1 MIEVRVRLFAIQREL
16 AGRKV
21 VLLDLAEGASIEAAW
36 ARLVELVP
44 ALAPGRPAVRFARNG
59 VYADADELLSNGD
72 ELACIPPVSGGSG
85 IRIIELRPDPF
96 GLEILAELGDRLVTD
111 ADGALCGFIGRTRAT
126 AGRPA
131 PGQEAEA
138 ARHAGRAV
146 QALDYEAHESMALA
160 VLEAIADEIATR
172 FEVSRLAIV
181 HRTGAVPLGDVSV
194 AVVAVAA
201 HREAAFQA
209 ARYAIDELKARAPI
223 WKAEQ
228 FSDGHVWVG
237 SPARTGPLAEEDR

>member
-1 MIEVRVRLFAIQREL
+1 MIEVRVRLFAVQREL
-16 AGRKV
+16 AGRKL

-36 ARLVELVP
+36 SRLVELVP
-44 ALAPGRPAVRFARNG
+44 ALGPGRPAVRFARNG
-59 VYADADELLSNGD
+59 VYAEPDELLSNGD

-85 IRIIELRPDPF
+85 TRIIELRPDPF

-138 ARHAGRAV
+138 ARHAGRPV

-160 VLEAIADEIATR
+160 VLGAIADEIEAR

-181 HRTGAVPLGDVSV
+181 HRTGAVPLGEASV

-237 SPARTGPLAEEDR
+237 SPARTGPLAKEDR

>member
-1 MIEVRVRLFAIQREL
+1 
-16 AGRKV
+16 
-21 VLLDLAEGASIEAAW
+21 
-36 ARLVELVP
+36 
-44 ALAPGRPAVRFARNG
+44 NG
-59 VYADADELLSNGD
+59 VYADAEELLADGD

-85 IRIIELRPDPF
+85 TRIIELRPDPF
-96 GLEILAELGDRLVTD
+96 GLEVLAELGDRLVTD

-181 HRTGAVPLGDVSV
+181 HRTGPVPLGDVSV